1 MAPITRSQKN
11 KQVRKESELPIA
23 KKVKPPKNNQVCPIA
38 PAVPVAQPVSPV
50 IVEALGPAVP
60 VQVAAVPVAAA
71 PVAAAPVAAVPVPVP
86 VPDKHFLANKNPHP
100 RDANAMTIALPK
112 VGEKYGIAPNR
123 RGFISPSKF
132 IHHFAEPFDAD
143 AIIAK
148 IIASGNP
155 KYADMTP
162 DEIKIKWE
170 KESKQACA
178 DGTKMHNA
186 IELYYNQVPGVKKAS
201 AWEGLLDECKQFDE
215 FIAFQEATGLVPI
228 RTEWYIYDEDTRI
241 AGYIDMLFMNSKG
254 GYEIYDW
261 KRVKEIKK
269 TGFTPLK
276 HSALCHLGDCNYWHY
291 TIQLNLYKYILETK
305 YDMKIYGMYLVEFYP
320 GKKLQRHECPSL
332 EAELNELFDSFKK

>member
-1 MAPITRSQKN
+1 MLRA
-11 KQVRKESELPIA
+11 L
-23 KKVKPPKNNQVCPIA
+23 
-38 PAVPVAQPVSPV
+38 QP
-50 IVEALGPAVP
+50 
-60 VQVAAVPVAAA
+60 
-71 PVAAAPVAAVPVPVP
+71 
-86 VPDKHFLANKNPHP
+86 
-100 RDANAMTIALPK
+100 
-112 VGEKYGIAPNR
+112 
-123 RGFISPSKF
+123 
-132 IHHFAEPFDAD
+132 
-143 AIIAK
+143 
-148 IIASGNP
+148 
-155 KYADMTP
+155 
-162 DEIKIKWE
+162 
-170 KESKQACA
+170 CA

-201 AWEGLLDECKQFDE
+201 AWEGLLDECNQFDE

-305 YDMKIYGMYLVEFYP
+305 YDMKIDGMYLVEFYP